1 MHRLLPSLLVL
12 ASLIFSNCSN
22 ESKSDT
28 PAGPPNVILV
38 VVDDL
43 GWRDVGFMGSTYYE
57 TPHLD
62 SLSQRSLIFTNGYAG
77 AANCAPSRACLLSG
91 QNTPRH
97 GIYTVA
103 SSARGNKK
111 TRKLIPTPNT
121 TTLADSVR
129 TLAEVLQSNGY
140 ATCSIG
146 KWHIGDD
153 PTTQGFDINIG
164 GTHAGHPKTYFSP
177 YENPNL
183 EDGPEGEYL
192 TDRLSA
198 EAAYFIRNHRED
210 PFFLYLPYFTI
221 HTPLQGKEGLVN
233 KYEGKK
239 MSGGQGRNPHYA
251 AMIETMDS
259 GIGYIMR
266 TLRSL
271 ELEENTIIIF
281 TSDNGGISYLSRQH
295 PLRAGKGSYYEGGI
309 RVPFFVSWP
318 GQVAGGRV
326 SDTPVTLL
334 DLYPTVLDL
343 LNIEKPAGKLLDGIS
358 LKEHIL
364 HEAAIP
370 ERPLYWHFPI
380 YLQAYQVGGDESR
393 DSLFRTRPGTV
404 MRYGDWKLHEYF
416 EDGGLELYNLAADL
430 GETNDLSESN
440 PGKTAELHR
449 MMQEWREN
457 TQSPVPTELNPDY
470 DPAFR
475 PAKR

>member
-1 MHRLLPSLLVL
+1 MLLLFCL
-12 ASLIFSNCSN
+12 LIFSQCADPA
-22 ESKSDT
+22 ET
-28 PAGPPNVILV
+28 PATSGPPNIILV

-62 SLSQRSLIFTNGYAG
+62 SLSQRSLVFTNGYAG

-97 GIYTVA
+97 GIYTV
-103 SSARGNKK
+103 SPSDRGNKK

-121 TTLADSVR
+121 KTLADSVL

-146 KWHIGDD
+146 KWHVGDD
-153 PTTQGFDINIG
+153 PTTQGFDINVG

-177 YENPNL
+177 YQNPNL
-183 EDGPEGEYL
+183 KDGPEGEYL
-192 TDRLSA
+192 TERLSS
-198 EAAYFIRNHRED
+198 EAVHFIRNHREE

-221 HTPLQGKEGLVN
+221 HTPLQGKPGLVD

-259 GIGYIMR
+259 GIGFIMR
-266 TLRSL
+266 TLKSL
-271 ELEENTIIIF
+271 QLEENTIIIF
-281 TSDNGGISYLSRQH
+281 TSDNGGISYLSRQS

-309 RVPFFVSWP
+309 RVPFMVTWP
-318 GQVAGGRV
+318 GRVEGGRK
-326 SDTPVTLL
+326 SDAPVTLM
-334 DLYPTVLDL
+334 DVYPTVLDL
-343 LNIEKPAGKLLDGIS
+343 LDLEKPADKLLDGIS
-358 LKEHIL
+358 LKDHIL
-364 HEAAIP
+364 EGDAIA

-380 YLQAYQVGGDESR
+380 YLQAYRKGEDQSR

-404 MRYGDWKLHEYF
+404 MRLGNWKLHEYF
-416 EDGGLELYNLAADL
+416 EDGALELYNLEDDL
-430 GETNDLSESN
+430 GETNDLSATN
-440 PGKTAELHR
+440 PEKAAELHQ
-449 MMQEWREN
+449 MMQTWRES
-457 TQSPVPTELNPDY
+457 TQAPVPTELNPDY
-470 DPAFR
+470 DADFR
-475 PAKR
+475 PQGRR